1 MIKYFAAG
9 LLILGL
15 TGCSAAGVD
24 ALPSASPST
33 EVTDVIPA
41 DPTAEFKKI
50 AAASCDK
57 AFAEGVVETRDDYGL
72 LVMIPKDQAYEGFS
86 AVYKDVTNGRLEL
99 IYEADS
105 FYACA
110 AALMWALAEE
120 SGEAVDGLTVE
131 YSAGKYLI
139 AETFEDSTFKYE
151 YEVADG
157 LIVGGSVS
165 STEEPEATL
174 FTQKYGDVGAENF
187 DLIKQ
192 AVAELNASE

>member
-24 ALPSASPST
+24 PTASPST
-33 EVTDVIPA
+33 EVTEAIPA

-57 AFAEGVVETRDDYGL
+57 AFTEGVVETRDDYGL

-86 AVYKDVTNGRLEL
+86 AVYKDVTTGRLEL

-120 SGEAVDGLTVE
+120 SGAEVDGLKVE
-131 YSAGKYLI
+131 YSAGKYLLSD
-139 AETFEDSTFKYE
+139 TFEDSTFKYE
-151 YEVADG
+151 YEVANG

-174 FTQKYGDVGAENF
+174 FTEKYGDVGAENF